1 MRKIFL
7 LILLFPLITL
17 ASELSDSN
25 KLFDFA
31 ESEFPEFFAPAGSET
46 FELNEYLVRYY
57 ADSDTYIGTQSSDV
71 YVYGD
76 AFNGLLKLGKISDY
90 IELELE
96 GDALFAELFAA
107 QKSDVQLEGQ
117 GVVVALLSDDL
128 QGDRHQRFIVKLN
141 SGQTLLL
148 AHNID
153 LAPRLNTLSVGDWV
167 EFFGE
172 YEWNDKG
179 GVIHWTHY
187 DPAGWHIDGWI
198 LHHGV
203 MYQSL

>member
-1 MRKIFL
+1 MRKIL
-7 LILLFPLITL
+7 VLILLCPLISF
-17 ASELSDSN
+17 ASELSNSN

-31 ESEFPEFFAPAGSET
+31 ETAFPEFFEPAGSET
-46 FELNEYLVRYY
+46 FELNGYLVRYY

-76 AFNGLLKLGKISDY
+76 VFKGLLQLGKISDY

-96 GDALFAELFAA
+96 GDALFAELFAT
-107 QKSDVQLEGQ
+107 QQSDVQLEGQ

-128 QGDRHQRFIVKLN
+128 QGDRHQRFIVKLD

-153 LAPRLNTLSVGDWV
+153 LAPRLNALSVGDWV

-179 GVIHWTHY
+179 GVMHWTHY
-187 DPAGWHIDGWI
+187 DPAGRHIDGWI
-198 LHHGV
+198 LHNGV
-203 MYQSL
+203 MYQKL